1 MTEQEILAKIQSRDL
16 PSPRP
21 RDVGAFYAAWLATVF
36 DALTPEQQA
45 QAITL
50 GGVVNDRSTYLI
62 PVLRVS
68 DIDGWLS
75 RCGKGVGPLTSDGSL
90 A

>member
-16 PSPRP
+16 PLPRP

-36 DALTPEQQA
+36 DGLTPEQQS

-50 GGVVNDRSTYLI
+50 GGVIHTRS
-62 PVLRVS
+62 LRMVPLLKVS
-68 DIDGWLS
+68 EIDDWLS
-75 RCGKGVGPLTSDGSL
+75 QCGKGVGPLTSDGSL

>member
-16 PSPRP
+16 PLPRP

-36 DALTPEQQA
+36 YALTPEQQSH
-45 QAITL
+45 AITL
-50 GGVVNDRSTYLI
+50 GGVIQARCLRMV
-62 PVLRVS
+62 PVLRFRKLMT
-68 DIDGWLS
+68 GYLS
-75 RCGKGVGPLTSDGSL
+75 VGK

>member
-16 PSPRP
+16 PLPRP
-21 RDVGAFYAAWLATVF
+21 RDVGAFYAAWLTTVF

-50 GGVVNDRSTYLI
+50 GRVVNYRSTYLV
-62 PVLRVS
+62 PVLKVS

-75 RCGKGVGPLTSDGSL
+75 LCGNGVGPLTSDGSL

>member
-1 MTEQEILAKIQSRDL
+1 MTEQEILSKIQSRDL
-16 PSPRP
+16 PLPRP

-36 DALTPEQQA
+36 DALTPEQQE

-50 GGVVNDRSTYLI
+50 GGVVNYRSTYLV
-62 PVLRVS
+62 PVLKVS
-68 DIDGWLS
+68 DIDGWLMQ
-75 RCGKGVGPLTSDGSL
+75 GGEGVGPLTSDGSL